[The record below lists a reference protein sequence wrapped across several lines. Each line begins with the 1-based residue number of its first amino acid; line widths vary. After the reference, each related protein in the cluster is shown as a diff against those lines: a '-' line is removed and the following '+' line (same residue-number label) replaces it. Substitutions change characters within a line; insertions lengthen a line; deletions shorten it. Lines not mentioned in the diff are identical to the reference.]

1 MISTLLLSAVALVA
15 PPAANRGGEWIADWD
30 AAAKLAK
37 ESGKDLLVDFTGSDW
52 CGWCVKLHD
61 EVFQHDEFLKGVG
74 DKYVLVAL
82 DFPRDDAVKA
92 KVPNPTRN
100 AALQKRY
107 HVRGFPTILLMAAD
121 GDVIG
126 QTGYQQ
132 GGPAA
137 YLTHLEELRTAGLPL
152 LEEQDKME
160 QKIVAAKDAEKA
172 ALIEEAM
179 TRLAALTEEN
189 AFLATKFGDLVRLG
203 LVADPDNKSG
213 LKRKSIEALLKAG
226 QLDDELATVVRTLDP
241 KNEAGLLERVVA
253 AEMGSIGSEE
263 EIAPFV
269 KKIDELVAFGPLK
282 DSKIKLE
289 ICVNAAFF
297 NHRFLKNPEAA
308 KKYATMVKEGGE
320 ELNPQVKQLIDSILA
335 G

>member
-1 MISTLLLSAVALVA
+1 MISTLLLTAAALAA

-61 EVFQHDEFLKGVG
+61 EVFKHDEFLKGVG
-74 DKYVLVAL
+74 DRYVLVAL
-82 DFPRDDAVKA
+82 DFPRDEAVKA
-92 KVPNPTRN
+92 KVPNPARN
-100 AALQKRY
+100 SALQKRY
-107 HVRGFPTILLMAAD
+107 HIRGFPTILLMAAD

-126 QTGYQQ
+126 QTGYQP

-152 LEEQDKME
+152 LAEQDAME
-160 QKIVAAKDAEKA
+160 AKIAAANGAEKV
-172 ALIEEAM
+172 ALIEEAI
-179 TRLAALTEEN
+179 TRLAGLTEEN
-189 AFLATKFGDLVRLG
+189 GFLGTKFGDLVRLG
-203 LVADPDNKSG
+203 IAADPDNKSG
-213 LKRKSIEALLKAG
+213 LQRKSIEALLKAG
-226 QLDDELATVVRTLDP
+226 QLDDALATEVRKLDP

-253 AEMGSIGSEE
+253 AEMGTIGSEE

-282 DSKIKLE
+282 DKQVALE

-297 NHRFLKNPEAA
+297 NHRFLKNAEAA
-308 KKYATMVKEGGE
+308 KKYATMAKESGQ
-320 ELNPQVKQLIDSILA
+320 ELNPQVKQLIDSIL
-335 G
+335 GG